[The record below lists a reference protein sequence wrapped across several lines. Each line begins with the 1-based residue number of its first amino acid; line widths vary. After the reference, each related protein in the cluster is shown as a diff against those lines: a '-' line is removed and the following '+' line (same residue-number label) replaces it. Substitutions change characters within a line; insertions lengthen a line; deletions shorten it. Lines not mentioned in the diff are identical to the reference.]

1 MTSETSPAAQVS
13 IPDNRLDRLLAFL
26 LEDTGNDVLR
36 ADAFE
41 TALACGN
48 LSIAADLI
56 KQADQLQS
64 SPEMW
69 RMRASNLAIAQ
80 GRHEEAASILLSL
93 RAQAGEHPAFA
104 QNLGLIASLR
114 GDYPACFEE
123 IKNWADVEPATA
135 IDPGL
140 QELWLRCLHHLG
152 RHELAL
158 RWTEERKAVS
168 TLSLQALGIAS
179 LIALDANQLD
189 KASEWA
195 EQAIGAGAV
204 SVEAFLTASA
214 MALMQQD
221 AIEAQDYAQ
230 QVLQVQANNGRA
242 WSSLG
247 LAQMLNLEL
256 GNACASLE
264 QATTFIPDHIGTWHA
279 LGWAYLL
286 QKDYAAAQRAFDTAL
301 ELDHNFGETHGGLA
315 VIAAIQGQTAIARE
329 HARRAHGLDP
339 AGMSAQYALAL
350 LDGSISDEQ
359 SIRNFAR
366 QLMQNRRRHQ

>member
-1 MTSETSPAAQVS
+1 MTSETSPAVH
-13 IPDNRLDRLLAFL
+13 NRLDRLLAFL
-26 LEDTGNDVLR
+26 KEDAGNDVLR
-36 ADAFE
+36 VDAFE
-41 TALACGN
+41 IALASGN
-48 LSIAADLI
+48 LTVAADLI

-69 RMRASNLAIAQ
+69 RMRAANLSIAQ
-80 GRHEEAASILLSL
+80 GRHEEAASILVAL
-93 RAQAGEHPAFA
+93 RNQVGEHPSFA

-114 GDYPACFEE
+114 SDYQTCFDE
-123 IKNWADVEPATA
+123 IKSWADVEPATA

-152 RHELAL
+152 RQELAL

-189 KASEWA
+189 KAREWA
-195 EQAIGAGAV
+195 EQAISAGAV

-221 AIEAQDYAQ
+221 ANQASDYAQ

-256 GNACASLE
+256 GNARASLE
-264 QATTFIPDHIGTWHA
+264 QATTFMPGHIGSWHA
-279 LGWAYLL
+279 LGWACLL

-315 VIAAIQGQTAIARE
+315 VIAAMQGQSTVAKE
-329 HARRAHGLDP
+329 HARRAQGLDP

-350 LDGSISDEQ
+350 LDGSINDEQ
-359 SIRNFAR
+359 SVRDFAR
-366 QLMQNRRRHQ
+366 KLMVNRRRSL